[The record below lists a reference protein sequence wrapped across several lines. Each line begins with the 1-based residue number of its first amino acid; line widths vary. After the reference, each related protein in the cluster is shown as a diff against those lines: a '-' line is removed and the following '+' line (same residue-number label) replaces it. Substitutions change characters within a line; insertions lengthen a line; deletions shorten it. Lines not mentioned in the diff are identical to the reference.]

1 MGCCGQNRAALAQQ
15 PPASYSSPQTRAN
28 PPGPGAF
35 QTALST
41 PTWPPG
47 GTAEHRGASSSARPG
62 RRAMALR
69 YVERNGV
76 IVRGPASG
84 IDYRF
89 TFENPVQSV
98 DVRDADSLLRSG
110 LFMRA

>member
-28 PPGPGAF
+28 PPGPAAF
-35 QTALST
+35 QTAST

-47 GTAEHRGASSSARPG
+47 GTAEHRGASASARPV

-69 YVERNGV
+69 YVERKGV